1 MKKVRLFEEF
11 TGEAKVNKGKVHK
24 AAKTASYPA
33 TLVVVDGKEVVH
45 QELVDTPMAVPAAI
59 SVLKDKYPTCKIH
72 VESKDGEV
80 VFVQEDTE
88 SISTE
93 SESLTEA
100 SLMNSY
106 YFTSPSE
113 FGEFASDAP
122 GKGET
127 KYVVM
132 STNKADFNGQIIKLE
147 DSIRM
152 GSATSKKVIGV
163 YDDEQS
169 AKDAYNTAM
178 KKPVGTMV
186 SFTMGSV
193 VGETKFRSQ
202 YTEIEG
208 YLAKVKVK

>member
-1 MKKVRLFEEF
+1 MKKVRLYESFH
-11 TGEAKVNKGKVHK
+11 GIDEASRGAIHK
-24 AAKTASYPA
+24 AAKAGDYPV
-33 TLVVVDGKEVVH
+33 TIVVIENGKVVH
-45 QELVDTPMAVPAAI
+45 QESVDTPQAVPA
-59 SVLKDKYPTCKIH
+59 SFNVLQKEYPKAKLH
-72 VESKDGEV
+72 VEDKGGQTL
-80 VFVQEDTE
+80 FVEGIE
-88 SISTE
+88 SAIIE
-93 SESLTEA
+93 SVNESDV
-100 SLMNSY
+100 MNSY

-113 FGEFASDAP
+113 FGEFSSDAP

-127 KYVVM
+127 KYLVM
-132 STNKADFNGQIIKLE
+132 ATNKADFNGQIIKLE

-169 AKDAYNTAM
+169 AKDAYNIAM

-186 SFTMGSV
+186 SFTVGSV